1 MHLIY
6 YTRTGLV
13 KSQEFLYNEEF
24 GSFDCVPTEYYFI
37 KGLVAGSKYLNSFT
51 VNNILQNF
59 LSPLERHFLTCKY
72 LYFHELD
79 LSMFRSEYEI
89 IQLSSDEVKIYY

>member
-1 MHLIY
+1 MDLIY

-13 KSQEFLYNEEF
+13 KSQEFLYNEQTGF
-24 GSFDCVPTEYYFI
+24 YDCVPTEYYFI
-37 KGLVAGSKYLNSFT
+37 KGLVTGSKYLNSYT
-51 VNNILQNF
+51 VNNMLKDF

-72 LYFHELD
+72 LYFPELD

-89 IQLSSDEVKIYY
+89 IQLSSDEVKRY